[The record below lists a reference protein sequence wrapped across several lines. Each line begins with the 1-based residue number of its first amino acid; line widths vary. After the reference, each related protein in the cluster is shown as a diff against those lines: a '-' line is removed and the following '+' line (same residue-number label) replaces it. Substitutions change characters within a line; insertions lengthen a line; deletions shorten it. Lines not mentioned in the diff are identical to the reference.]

1 MRSPRLVVLL
11 LLALLA
17 TGCGGGRKP
26 APGAESTA
34 QAQPS
39 ISPTP
44 PGAGTCPLSG
54 VDPGAG
60 VPANRPI
67 LAVQIDGAIASKA
80 PNGQSGLNAADIV
93 YDEPIEG
100 GFGRFLALF
109 QCSDPAKVGP
119 IREVRAEDAGLLQQ
133 YGTAIFAS
141 AGGPP
146 DVMALVTATAGLL
159 NADSVRHGTAFSR
172 DNAGR
177 QPPYNLFADPAKL
190 RALRVPAQATP
201 LAAPPPPFVFLPA
214 VTPTASAPESASPS
228 VSPTASTQTIK
239 LKLGPDLSYQYDP
252 ASGTYLRFEN
262 GAAHLDDTGNQIR
275 VVNVVIMQTK
285 FDTTQIT
292 DPSGTSTAP
301 LPEVTGTG
309 TAEVFS
315 RGVERAGTWSRPNL
329 TSLMTFMDK
338 KGNPIAFA
346 PGNTWI
352 HMLSDQESWFVQ

>member
-11 LLALLA
+11 VLTLLA
-17 TGCGGGRKP
+17 TGCGGHKRTP
-26 APGAESTA
+26 AAGHGT

-39 ISPTP
+39 VSPTP
-44 PGAGTCPLSG
+44 PGPGTCPLNG

-60 VPANRPI
+60 VPANRPV
-67 LAVQIDGAIASKA
+67 LAVKIDGAVASKA

-119 IREVRAEDAGLLQQ
+119 IREARAEDAGLLQQ
-133 YGTAIFAS
+133 YGTAIFAN

-146 DVMALVTATAGLL
+146 DVMAMVTATSGIL
-159 NADSVRHGTAFSR
+159 NADSVRHGTAFFR

-177 QPPYNLFADPAKL
+177 QAPYNLFADPAKL
-190 RALRVPAQATP
+190 RALRVPSQATP
-201 LAAPPPPFVFLPA
+201 LAAPPPQFEFLPA
-214 VTPTASAPESASPS
+214 VTPTAAAAESSSPS
-228 VSPTASTQTIK
+228 VSPTASTQTIR
-239 LKLGPDLSYQYDP
+239 LKLGPDLTYQYDP

-262 GAAHLDDTGNQIR
+262 GAAHLDDTGSQIR

-309 TAEVFS
+309 TAEVFT
-315 RGVERAGTWSRPNL
+315 RGVEHDGTWSRPNL

-338 KGNPIAFA
+338 KGNPIPFA

-352 HMLSDQESWFVQ
+352 HILSNEESWFVQ